1 MMNKWEKRILPA
13 LTSPNMLLVIMAQIA
28 MMEALYNHML
38 FVFPSR
44 HRLAILLTVLAIF
57 PLTTKFE
64 VLVPMLLNIDIDQ

>member
-1 MMNKWEKRILPA
+1 MMNKWEKRNLPA

-64 VLVPMLLNIDIDQ
+64 VLVPMLLNSDIDQ